1 MPHEFAL
8 LFTLSVSLV
17 AALVLGL
24 VTERLRLSPIVGYLL
39 AGILVGPHTPGPVAD
54 PEMAVQFAEVGV
66 VLLMFGVG
74 LHFNLKDLWSVRSI
88 AIPGAVGQ
96 IAVATTLGALAA
108 TALGWS
114 LAEGVIIGI
123 AISVAS
129 TVVLIR
135 VLTDNDV
142 LHTTQGHIA
151 VGWLIVEDIF
161 TILVLVVLPAA
172 AVIVSQG
179 GENGPSI
186 PLALGWPS
194 YGSPRSVSW

>member
-1 MPHEFAL
+1 M
-8 LFTLSVSLV
+8 
-17 AALVLGL
+17 LGL

-96 IAVATTLGALAA
+96 IAVATTLGTLAA
-108 TALGWS
+108 IALGWS

-135 VLTDNDV
+135 VLDG
-142 LHTTQGHIA
+142 Q
-151 VGWLIVEDIF
+151 
-161 TILVLVVLPAA
+161 
-172 AVIVSQG
+172 
-179 GENGPSI
+179 
-186 PLALGWPS
+186 
-194 YGSPRSVSW
+194 

>member
-8 LFTLSVSLV
+8 LFTFSVSLV

-108 TALGWS
+108 IALG
-114 LAEGVIIGI
+114 LE
-123 AISVAS
+123 
-129 TVVLIR
+129 
-135 VLTDNDV
+135 
-142 LHTTQGHIA
+142 
-151 VGWLIVEDIF
+151 
-161 TILVLVVLPAA
+161 
-172 AVIVSQG
+172 
-179 GENGPSI
+179 
-186 PLALGWPS
+186 LGRRRHHRHRDLSGQHRRADP
-194 YGSPRSVSW
+194 GSHRQ